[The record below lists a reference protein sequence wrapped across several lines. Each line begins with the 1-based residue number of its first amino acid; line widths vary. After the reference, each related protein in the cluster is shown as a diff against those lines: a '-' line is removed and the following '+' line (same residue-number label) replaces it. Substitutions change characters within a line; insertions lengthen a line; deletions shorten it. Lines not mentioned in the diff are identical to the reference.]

1 MKSKKIIA
9 IIALCA
15 IALSGICVGNGY
27 QLYTTKKELKTAQS
41 ELSIV
46 QESYKIE
53 AEKSVGLSEK
63 LGIINQ
69 ELNKANSVIA
79 DLKSKEYQLVYLGEH
94 KLTHYC
100 NEKYKHICGNGDGL
114 TAIGTQTTVG
124 KTVAVDPKK
133 IPYGSQIYIEGYGWR
148 TAEDCGSGVKGNQID
163 ILVDTHSEAYA
174 MGVQSGGV
182 WMLVKKS

>member
-1 MKSKKIIA
+1 MRSKKIIA
-9 IIALCA
+9 IIALC
-15 IALSGICVGNGY
+15 IITLSSICVGNGY
-27 QLYTTKKELKTAQS
+27 QLYTTKKELKITQS
-41 ELSIV
+41 ELSVV
-46 QESYKIE
+46 QENYKIE

-63 LGIINQ
+63 LGVVNQ
-69 ELNKANSVIA
+69 ELNKANNVIA
-79 DLKSKEYQLVYLGEH
+79 DFKNEEYKLVYLGEH

-124 KTVAVDPKK
+124 KTAAVDPKK

-148 TAEDCGSGVKGNQID
+148 VAEDCGSDVKGSQID

-174 MGVQSGGV
+174 MGVKSGGV
-182 WMLVKKS
+182 WMLVEKP